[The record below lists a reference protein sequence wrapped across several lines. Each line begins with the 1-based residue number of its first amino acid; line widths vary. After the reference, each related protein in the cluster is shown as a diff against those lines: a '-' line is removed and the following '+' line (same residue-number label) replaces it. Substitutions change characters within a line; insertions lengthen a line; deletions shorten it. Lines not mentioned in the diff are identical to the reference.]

1 VRHAHSGARLRI
13 RRKAAILVRRTY
25 ALPIGLIDFALY
37 ELILHFADEL
47 KKYFAKGTRRAA
59 ALH

>member
-1 VRHAHSGARLRI
+1 
-13 RRKAAILVRRTY
+13 VRRTY